1 MKLVNAF
8 RISYF
13 LLEFLAPRDC
23 ARVGSLPKWRANGIN
38 PPFVY
43 VVLLPRTASGESA
56 SRSLE
61 EEGMQTLKTGAALVY
76 DLNGLVTRIICH
88 GQDLSRRGLR
98 PWVEELAISVHN
110 GRSLEGDADGVG

>member
-1 MKLVNAF
+1 MPAGF
-8 RISYF
+8 HISSLNF
-13 LLEFLAPRDC
+13 LLCGIAPALALYQNGEQT
-23 ARVGSLPKWRANGIN
+23 GSI
-38 PPFVY
+38 PPLIY

-76 DLNGLVTRIICH
+76 DLNGLVARIICH